1 MLTDF
6 TKLETF
12 LTVVREKS
20 FSKASA
26 KLGISQPAVT
36 QQMKF
41 IEDYLDTKVVDRKKN
56 GIKLTKEGQVLYNIA
71 QRIERSVSTAEKDL
85 LKIMNKDVTFIFG
98 ATFLIGNYILPKY
111 LDNLKTTLLS
121 DISINVA
128 DCYKTI
134 DELIDKK
141 IDLALVENIV
151 PDESIIYREW
161 IEDEVVIFSNQK
173 LPTRAKA
180 KDLLGYQWVCRSQ
193 GSKTRSLFKESLEKA
208 NFPDCDDLDITSE
221 STSATAIIQ
230 GVLHAPKDGVQTVSI
245 VSKHAIDSHVKNGDL
260 FEARI
265 GTQNMTRK
273 LYIAYRKDR
282 KHDAF
287 IENIV
292 DYLIK
297 IK

>member
-6 TKLETF
+6 AKLETF

-36 QQMKF
+36 QQMRF
-41 IEDYLDTKVVDRKKN
+41 IEDYLDAKVVDRKKN
-56 GIKLTKEGQVLYNIA
+56 GIRLTKEGQMLFNIA
-71 QRIERSVSTAEKDL
+71 QKIERCVSSSEKDL
-85 LKIMNKDVTFIFG
+85 LKIMNKDITFIFG
-98 ATFLIGNYILPKY
+98 ATFLIGNYILPKI
-111 LDNLKTTLLS
+111 LDKLKTTIHS

-134 DELIDKK
+134 DDLKDKK
-141 IDLALVENIV
+141 IDIALVENLV
-151 PDESIIYREW
+151 PDDNIIYREW
-161 IEDEVVIFSNQK
+161 IEDEIVIFSNQK
-173 LPTRAKA
+173 LPLRAKA

-193 GSKTRSLFKESLEKA
+193 GSQTRSLFKESLEKA
-208 NFPDCDDLDITSE
+208 NFPDCEDFDITSE

-230 GVLHAPKDGVQTVSI
+230 SVLHSPKDEIQTVSI
-245 VSKHAIDSHVKNGDL
+245 VSKHAIESLVKSKEL
-260 FEARI
+260 YESRI
-265 GTQNMTRK
+265 GTQKMIRK

-287 IENIV
+287 IENVV